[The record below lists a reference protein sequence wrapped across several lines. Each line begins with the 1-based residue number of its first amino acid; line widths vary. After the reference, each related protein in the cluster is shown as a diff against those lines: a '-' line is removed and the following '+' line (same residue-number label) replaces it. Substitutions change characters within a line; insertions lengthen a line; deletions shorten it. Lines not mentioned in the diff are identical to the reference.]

1 MSLETKRVSGLRA
14 SFSGKEVI
22 VHPHVHLYSA
32 NRAADTEKN
41 PAEELDQLKADRSD
55 AMRHEM
61 TRALHPY
68 VLLRFLPCSEAA
80 DKSVALAV
88 IFHQHC
94 VPLIMIRHE
103 WQIGFDAEDRKYLA
117 ELMDDW
123 ARTPAEQLLALLR
136 QLECLADGPLRT
148 AGSGIATAEAL
159 EYLINTVLGNTVPGR
174 WTI

>member
-1 MSLETKRVSGLRA
+1 V
-14 SFSGKEVI
+14 
-22 VHPHVHLYSA
+22 
-32 NRAADTEKN
+32 
-41 PAEELDQLKADRSD
+41 
-55 AMRHEM
+55 
-61 TRALHPY
+61 
-68 VLLRFLPCSEAA
+68 
-80 DKSVALAV
+80 DKSLALAV
-88 IFHQHC
+88 VFHRNTI
-94 VPLIMIRHE
+94 PIIMIRHN
-103 WQIGFDAEDRKYLA
+103 WQVGLDSEDLKYLA

>member
-1 MSLETKRVSGLRA
+1 MKRVAGVRA
-14 SFSGKEVI
+14 AFSDTEVTM
-22 VHPHVHLYSA
+22 HPDLYSTSSG
-32 NRAADTEKN
+32 ADPDEN
-41 PAEELDQLKADRSD
+41 PAEAPDQLRAGQSD
-55 AMRHEM
+55 PMQIAMA
-61 TRALHPY
+61 RALYPY
-68 VLLRFLPCSEAA
+68 VLLRFLPCSEAV
-80 DKSVALAV
+80 DKSLALAV
-88 IFHQHC
+88 VFHRNTI
-94 VPLIMIRHE
+94 PIIMIRHN
-103 WQIGFDAEDRKYLA
+103 WQVGLDSEDLKYLA